1 MENRVEDVEVE
12 REVPEAVK
20 EPERKSFPATST
32 SPYNPSLVKTYESS
46 EFEQACPDILPG
58 MIFGLKKRDSVEL
71 QNEGENARENEGS
84 SKQNSSLQKQTPR
97 NEGQKSGQT
106 KQISSPKSSLM
117 ATPISSQKSG

>member
-1 MENRVEDVEVE
+1 M
-12 REVPEAVK
+12 
-20 EPERKSFPATST
+20 
-32 SPYNPSLVKTYESS
+32 KTYESS

-71 QNEGENARENEGS
+71 QNVEENARENEGS
-84 SKQNSSLQKQTPR
+84 SKQNSSLPNHQDKKQTPR
-97 NEGQKSGQT
+97 NEGQKSDQT